1 MPWKTRTFIE
11 VPHDARRRIERA
23 IAALEVM
30 LEQLDGDEDFEPD
43 LDLEARPGKAG
54 ESKRQLEFSL

>member
-23 IAALEVM
+23 IAALQLM
-30 LEQLDGDEDFEPD
+30 LEQLDGDDDFNA
-43 LDLEARPGKAG
+43 DLEQPAVKPRKGVKQM
-54 ESKRQLEFSL
+54 ELSL